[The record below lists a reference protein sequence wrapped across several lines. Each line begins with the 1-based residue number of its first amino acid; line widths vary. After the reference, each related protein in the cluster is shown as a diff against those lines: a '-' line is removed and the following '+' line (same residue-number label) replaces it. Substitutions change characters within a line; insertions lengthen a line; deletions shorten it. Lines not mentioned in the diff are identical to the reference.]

1 MKEVP
6 AMKRA
11 AVFTFLSVLS
21 LLASPAQS
29 KTIPQS
35 TSSTEPCP
43 PPPAVVAAF
52 LGFSPAQIEQFGTLL
67 TQFQTNVHS
76 LQEQIAPRQQQL
88 DALLSQPNPNPA
100 QVGVLVVQIH
110 ALQQQVAQVIQA
122 YQTAFVG
129 LLTPDQKQKIE
140 QVTLASQLQ
149 TAVGAFVALYLV
161 PPPSLPC
168 QKQ

>member
-1 MKEVP
+1 MKKT
-6 AMKRA
+6 AIL
-11 AVFTFLSVLS
+11 TLLLVLT
-21 LLASPAQS
+21 LFASSAQS
-29 KTIPQS
+29 ETIPQS
-35 TSSTEPCP
+35 TSSTDQYP

-88 DALLSQPNPNPA
+88 DALLSQPSPNPA

-122 YQTAFVG
+122 YQIAFAG
-129 LLTPDQKQKIE
+129 LLTPDQKQKVE

-149 TAVGAFVALYLV
+149 PAVGAFVALYLAP

>member
-1 MKEVP
+1 MKKT
-6 AMKRA
+6 AF
-11 AVFTFLSVLS
+11 FTLLLVLT
-21 LLASPAQS
+21 LFASSAQS

-35 TSSTEPCP
+35 AASTDQCP

-52 LGFSPAQIEQFGTLL
+52 LGLSAAQIEQFGTLL

-76 LQEQIAPRQQQL
+76 LQEQIAPRQQGL

-110 ALQQQVAQVIQA
+110 ALQQQVAQVTQA
-122 YQTAFVG
+122 YQTAFAG

-149 TAVGAFVALYLV
+149 PAVGAFVALYLV